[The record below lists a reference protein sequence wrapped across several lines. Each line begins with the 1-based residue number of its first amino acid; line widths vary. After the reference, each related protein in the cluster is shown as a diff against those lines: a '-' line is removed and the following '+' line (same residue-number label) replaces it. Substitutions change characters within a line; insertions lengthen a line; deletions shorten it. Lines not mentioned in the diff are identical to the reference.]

1 MTAAG
6 RTGSL
11 STIECFLPLN
21 AFYGEKE
28 SFGEADLRIE
38 ESSSRFLAASVW
50 DLTGDGR
57 ARAHRAVGRR
67 YALRRT
73 MQWIETRLG
82 LLRFVLNVYLF
93 REFSRIDI

>member
-28 SFGEADLRIE
+28 SFGEADLE
-38 ESSSRFLAASVW
+38 
-50 DLTGDGR
+50 D
-57 ARAHRAVGRR
+57 
-67 YALRRT
+67 
-73 MQWIETRLG
+73 
-82 LLRFVLNVYLF
+82 
-93 REFSRIDI
+93 